1 MEKGRKEEE
10 ERRKRKEGRRKK
22 EEGRRKQSQ
31 KRYMVS
37 GSIYPIISI
46 IDVTYSVSFAVG
58 SSGPV
63 GEDDHY
69 L

>member
-1 MEKGRKEEE
+1 MEKGRKKEEE
-10 ERRKRKEGRRKK
+10 GRRKRKEGRRKK

-37 GSIYPIISI
+37 RSLCPIISFL
-46 IDVTYSVSFAVG
+46 DVNYLVGFAVRG
-58 SSGPV
+58 QWPRKG
-63 GEDDHY
+63 